1 MAGNYSYV
9 NGLRAKAFPI
19 TTSAGV
25 TDTNLS
31 LSGRAKCFNGLMI
44 EGAAG
49 TIANAVVTLIINN
62 DTVIDGASA
71 IFFAKDAANPRQY
84 FEFFRE
90 LEGQDTITLRIEDT
104 GAQQLDVLVYYQDR

>member
-19 TTSAGV
+19 NTAVGV

-31 LSGRAKCFNGLMI
+31 LSGRAKCFNGLI
-44 EGAAG
+44 IRGATA
-49 TIANAVVTLIINN
+49 TIASATITLIINN

-71 IFFAKDAANPRQY
+71 LFFAKDAANPRLY

-90 LEGQDTITLRIEDT
+90 LEGADTITLRIEDSA
-104 GAQQLDVLVYYQDR
+104 AQQLDVLVYYQDR